1 MRRGVFGHA
10 VTRRRR
16 GVNYQLIGCFGLQR
30 ARLRGWLRNWRTR
43 CGRRRSRQLLAEFHQ
58 TPADEKTVDEESN
71 SDQERDYSCHPQPT
85 NDLRINAG
93 FLSRHNVEEEVEK
106 DHYADADQTGNDPTP
121 NLIEPLLFL
130 IEQFLFGSEIAQPP
144 QLFRGIDHF
153 SPPGLAPIELLAVAR
168 GQHRVAHVVQFGAAL
183 LAEFEIIADLNTAS
197 GTEHN
202 QSSLIS
208 FRA

>member
-30 ARLRGWLRNWRTR
+30 ARLRGWLRNCRTR

-58 TPADEKTVDEESN
+58 TSADEKTVDEESD

-93 FLSRHNVEEEVEK
+93 FLPRHNVEEEVDRK
-106 DHYADADQTGNDPTP
+106 STRLNSSHLGISYAVFCLKKKKKKKQ
-121 NLIEPLLFL
+121 
-130 IEQFLFGSEIAQPP
+130 
-144 QLFRGIDHF
+144 
-153 SPPGLAPIELLAVAR
+153 
-168 GQHRVAHVVQFGAAL
+168 
-183 LAEFEIIADLNTAS
+183 
-197 GTEHN
+197 
-202 QSSLIS
+202 
-208 FRA
+208 

>member
-1 MRRGVFGHA
+1 A
-10 VTRRRR
+10 
-16 GVNYQLIGCFGLQR
+16 
-30 ARLRGWLRNWRTR
+30 
-43 CGRRRSRQLLAEFHQ
+43 
-58 TPADEKTVDEESN
+58 ADKESIDEESG
-71 SDQERDYSCHPQPT
+71 SDQGRNYPDHPQAAY
-85 NDLRINAG
+85 DLRIDAG
-93 FLSRHNVEEEVEK
+93 FLLRHNVEEEVEK
-106 DHYADADQTGNDPTP
+106 DHYADADQAGNDAAL